1 VRPDGVTVFDPVIS
15 CEKDLVMVT
24 LVSLALCVSEL
35 VALPVISLVSD
46 SVAVSSSENVCEVD
60 GLPDKLA
67 VCDKEGVVVRGMV
80 RLPFES
86 EGVGETVAL
95 GDTDGVVET
104 LEESVRVVEGVT
116 LFDIVISFEN
126 DCVVDIVSVLV

>member
-1 VRPDGVTVFDPVIS
+1 
-15 CEKDLVMVT
+15 
-24 LVSLALCVSEL
+24 
-35 VALPVISLVSD
+35 
-46 SVAVSSSENVCEVD
+46 
-60 GLPDKLA
+60 
-67 VCDKEGVVVRGMV
+67 V

-104 LEESVRVVEGVT
+104 LEESVKVVEGVT